1 MNNTI
6 HKKRLLF
13 VISRFLDGGIDT
25 VLIEYLR
32 YLAYKNE
39 YTLTLAIGIH
49 MKHLEVFINSIP
61 KEVKV
66 VYLNES
72 DTLTK
77 YPIQRVQGTISLWA
91 KLFDELVLNPI
102 RRFAIS
108 KGLQKMAKENDVI
121 IDFACSYSAFMKH
134 IDIPKIAFYHFSL
147 NVGLQNKPHKQKKVG
162 RRLDRYDSIIT
173 ISQAMQQEF
182 LQLFPFLQPKIMMIY
197 NGKDLNR
204 LQNELKTS
212 NTLNVKTPYLLA
224 VERLEESQKDITTL
238 LRAMQILK
246 EKHKFIIPLYIL
258 GKGKSEQQ
266 LKNEATRLHIEDQ
279 VVFAG
284 FTSNPYPYIKQC
296 AIMVHSSIFEGLPT
310 ALIEA
315 LLLDKLIICSNC
327 PTGPREILNDGK
339 AGILVPPG
347 NPEKFADSIINLM
360 ENKELQEEILKGIKE
375 HKKMFAIENS
385 YIQLRKIIEEI
396 TALPTSTVENRDKM
410 ASCNL

>member
-1 MNNTI
+1 MSNTI

-32 YLAYKNE
+32 YLAYKDE
-39 YTLTLAIGIH
+39 YTLTLAIGVH

-72 DTLTK
+72 DSLTK
-77 YPIQRVQGTISLWA
+77 YPIQRVQGTISLRN

-108 KGLQKMAKENDVI
+108 KGLQRLAKDNDVI

-134 IDIPKIAFYHFSL
+134 IDIPKIAIYHFSL
-147 NVGLQNKPHKQKKVG
+147 NAGLQNKPHKQKKVG
-162 RRLDRYDSIIT
+162 KRLDRYDRIIT
-173 ISQAMQQEF
+173 ISQAMLQEF
-182 LQLFPFLQPKIMMIY
+182 LQLYPSLQPKLRMIY
-197 NGKDLNR
+197 NGKDLGR
-204 LQNELKTS
+204 LQNEIKDS
-212 NTLNVKTPYLLA
+212 DTLNLKTPYLLA

-246 EKHKFIIPLYIL
+246 EKYKFIIPLYIL

-266 LKNEATRLHIEDQ
+266 LKNEAKRLHIDDQ
-279 VVFAG
+279 VFFAG
-284 FTSNPYPYIKQC
+284 FTNNPYAYIKQC
-296 AIMVHSSIFEGLPT
+296 AIMVHSSRFEGLPT

-360 ENKELQEEILKGIKE
+360 NNKELQAEILKGIKE
-375 HKKMFAIENS
+375 HKKMFAIENTCS
-385 YIQLRKIIEEI
+385 KFKEIIEEL
-396 TALPTSTVENRDKM
+396 T
-410 ASCNL
+410 